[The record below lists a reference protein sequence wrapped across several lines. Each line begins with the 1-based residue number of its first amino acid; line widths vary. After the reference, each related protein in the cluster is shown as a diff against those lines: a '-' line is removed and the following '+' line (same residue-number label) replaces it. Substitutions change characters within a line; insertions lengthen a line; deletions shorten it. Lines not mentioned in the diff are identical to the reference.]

1 MVAVTVVDKDG
12 DAIEAAEDLTV
23 ALMPTGTADSGD
35 YILVGS
41 SDHPDMGKEM
51 SGVIEIEVR
60 SDEDVGMESLM
71 FDAVVSGDSANRPRD
86 PHERGCAVA
95 LH

>member
-1 MVAVTVVDKDG
+1 M
-12 DAIEAAEDLTV
+12 EAAEELTV
-23 ALMPTGTADSGD
+23 ALMPTGTADSAD
-35 YILVGS
+35 YTLVGTS
-41 SDHPDMGKEM
+41 TIDMGKGM

-71 FDAVVSGDSANRPRD
+71 FDAVVSGDERQRPRD
-86 PHERGCAVA
+86 PHERGRAVA